1 MFTYQ
6 KTGRYFAQVA
16 ENIEEVGA
24 EELRGLGAV
33 EVMPAF
39 RGIYF
44 NADPAALYR
53 IVYATRLCTRVMAP
67 LLTFDCHS
75 TKYLYQTAMKLPWD
89 TLIKPGQ
96 TFAITSNVSHSKI
109 RHSKYAALC
118 LKDAM
123 VDWLREKWGERPNVD
138 TVNPDV
144 AFNLHIHEDKAVISM
159 DVAGES
165 LHRRGYRKEAVKA
178 PMQETVAAA
187 IVNLSGWDGSRPL
200 VDPMCGSGT
209 LLCEAYLAYCRIP
222 GGFLRDRFGFFNLPD
237 FDEKIWQRVKA
248 GVDDH
253 IRPLGKGIEIR
264 GSDIDYQAVAAARH
278 NLENIP
284 GASAIRIRE
293 CSFQDLEPIN
303 DSVIVVNPPYGIRMG
318 EKEEVAAMIGEFGS
332 FLKHKCAGSTAYL
345 YFGDRELLKKIGLR
359 PAWKK
364 SVKNGGLDGVL
375 AKYEMY

>member
-6 KTGRYFAQVA
+6 KTGRYFAQIA

-24 EELRGLGAV
+24 VELRNLGAE
-33 EVMPAF
+33 EVTPAF
-39 RGIYF
+39 RGLYF
-44 NADPAALYR
+44 NADKASLYR
-53 IVYATRLCTRVMAP
+53 VVYATRLCTRVMAP

-75 TKYLYQTAMKLPWD
+75 TKYLYKTAMNLPWD
-89 TLIKPGQ
+89 ELIEKGQ

-109 RHSKYAALC
+109 KHSKYAALC
-118 LKDAM
+118 LKDAI
-123 VDWLREKWGERPNVD
+123 VDWLRDKWGDRPNID
-138 TVNPDV
+138 TANPDV

-159 DVAGES
+159 DLAGES

-187 IVNLSGWDGSRPL
+187 IINLSEWDGSRPL

-209 LLCEAYLAYCRIP
+209 LLCEAFLSYCRIP
-222 GGFLRDRFGFFNLPD
+222 GGFLRSSFGFTNLPD
-237 FDEKIWQRVKA
+237 FDQEIWQQVKRD
-248 GVDDH
+248 VDDGV
-253 IRPLGKGIEIR
+253 RAVPKGIEIL
-264 GSDIDYQAVAAARH
+264 GSDIDYHAVAASRN

-284 GASAIRIRE
+284 GASSIKIRE
-293 CSFQDLEPIN
+293 CSFQDLDPIN

-318 EKEEVAAMIGEFGS
+318 EKDQVAAMIGEFGS
-332 FLKHKCAGSTAYL
+332 FLKHKCTGSTAYL

-364 SVKNGGLDGVL
+364 PIKNGGLDGVL